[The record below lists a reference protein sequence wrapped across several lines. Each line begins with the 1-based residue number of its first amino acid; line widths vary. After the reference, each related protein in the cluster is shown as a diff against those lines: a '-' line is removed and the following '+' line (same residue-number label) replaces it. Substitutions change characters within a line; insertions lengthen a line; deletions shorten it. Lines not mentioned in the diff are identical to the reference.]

1 MKVKTFILWQY
12 IHIFKTLE
20 FDHSIIKSCDFLL
33 QYQIF
38 LIPSILLACAVS
50 SKSKP
55 GRSIIINTK
64 EIKENKHITNQI
76 KETKI
81 GKKEHKRSLKFRDNI
96 RKQLI
101 ETLTALENPRS
112 AEQLSTSSLSPCA
125 FSLKSISLEDGFCT
139 FYGACRLRGQDY
151 MYQVG
156 VFVGL
161 RRLNVFFA
169 SCI

>member
-1 MKVKTFILWQY
+1 M
-12 IHIFKTLE
+12 
-20 FDHSIIKSCDFLL
+20 
-33 QYQIF
+33 
-38 LIPSILLACAVS
+38 ACAVS

-139 FYGACRLRGQDY
+139 YYGACRFRGQDY

-156 VFVGL
+156 FYLQELICCACIQYGLLHKVGL
-161 RRLNVFFA
+161 AGLGIVPELTGMPLQLL
-169 SCI
+169 